1 MDRKMIFF
9 DIDGTLVPECTND
22 IPESAKN
29 AIKTAIANGHL
40 AFINSGRTL
49 INIHETVKEL
59 GFSGYCCGC
68 GTEIYVGDHTLY
80 YYELPLSSCNEIID
94 FFYKNEISALF
105 EGSNSLYILG
115 KDAYTPD
122 TASIEESMGVKFI
135 PLDTKE
141 LRNTAQFTKLLYWA
155 PNHMV
160 DSVVQEFLF
169 QWFDIIDRGDGV
181 REVVPKNHSKATAIQ
196 KLCDHFQ
203 IPLENCYAIGDSTN
217 DLPML
222 EYVPHAIAMGVS
234 MKEILPYVEYQT
246 DTVENDGIEKALKHY
261 EII

>member
-9 DIDGTLVPECTND
+9 DIDGTLVPDCTNA
-22 IPESAKN
+22 IPDSARQ
-29 AIKTAIANGHL
+29 AIQQAMKNGHL

-49 INIHETVKEL
+49 INIHDYIKEL

-68 GTEIYVGDHTLY
+68 GTEIYVGDKTLY
-80 YYELPLSSCNEIID
+80 FYELPLSDCNEIID
-94 FFYKNEISALF
+94 FFYQNNISSLF

-115 KDAYTPD
+115 KEAYTPA
-122 TASIEESMGVKFI
+122 TASIEQSMGIKFL
-135 PLDTKE
+135 PLETEEIRK
-141 LRNTAQFTKLLYWA
+141 TAQFTKLLYWA
-155 PNHMV
+155 PNHME
-160 DSVVQEFLF
+160 DSVVQQFLSK
-169 QWFDIIDRGDGV
+169 WFDIIDRGGGV
-181 REVVPKNHSKATAIQ
+181 REVVPANHSKATAIQ
-196 KLCDHFQ
+196 MLCEHFQ

-246 DTVENDGIEKALKHY
+246 DTVENNGIEKALKHY
-261 EII
+261 GII